1 MAAIAP
7 ALPYILA
14 GVGTAASIASASEAS
29 SERKKSINRMMGIQ
43 EEEQAGMTKIG
54 AQQGAQYDPA
64 VREPAAAAV
73 QQQQQTGIDKAIADA
88 QAAAPTEGATGRV
101 SDAYGRAVGTSNV
114 TGAARN
120 KQLSDLLS
128 RVMTPGELQ
137 LQEGIKSARL
147 GTKARIL
154 GTDTGAAIGSERSR
168 YSAIEPNPILAY
180 GGPLL
185 TAAGG
190 AVAQQQAASKIND
203 VYGRLFEPNA
213 SIRPAPTVTVGTASY
228 PKDWR

>member
-29 SERKKSINRMMGIQ
+29 SERKKSLNRMLDIQ
-43 EEEQAGMTKIG
+43 EQEQTGTTKIG
-54 AQQGAQYDPA
+54 AKQGAQYDPA

-73 QQQQQTGIDKAIADA
+73 QQGQQAGIQQAITGAQT
-88 QAAAPTEGATGRV
+88 AAPTEAATGRV
-101 SDAYGRAVGTSNV
+101 SDAYGRAVGTS
-114 TGAARN
+114 TATSAARN
-120 KQLSDLLS
+120 KELSNLLS
-128 RVMTPGELQ
+128 RVMTPGQLQ
-137 LQEGIKSARL
+137 LNEGINSARL
-147 GTKARIL
+147 GTQARIL

-168 YSAIEPNPILAY
+168 YAAVEPNPFLAY

-190 AVAQQQAASKIND
+190 AVAQQQAANQIKD
-203 VYGRLFEPNA
+203 TYGKLFAPNA
-213 SIRPAPTVTVGTASY
+213 SVRPTLTVGPGEY
-228 PKDWR
+228 PKGWVR